1 MIATNLIGDTHMA
14 EARLYTTVPGRIPD
28 LLKKIRE
35 TGVPA
40 KVTNEWLRSV
50 GFTSSNDRSLIPVLR
65 QIGFIDG
72 SNLPL
77 PAWREYRGS
86 EHRAVL
92 GRAIMLGYDMLYLT
106 YPDAHTRTN
115 TDLGHVFSTRTT
127 TGKQAIDK
135 MVATFKN
142 LAKEADF
149 STAPSG
155 GDSGSIPLEAEVP
168 NDGVEANARQGSD
181 GPLVASSTVGRGGL
195 TINVN
200 VQLTIPE
207 TTDEKVFD
215 AFFRALRRHL
225 IDDGQ

>member
-1 MIATNLIGDTHMA
+1 MA
-14 EARLYTTVPGRIPD
+14 EAPSYTTVPGRIPD
-28 LLKKIRE
+28 LVKKIRE
-35 TGVPA
+35 TGVPT

-72 SNLPL
+72 SNVPQ

-92 GRAIMLGYDMLYLT
+92 GRAIMLGYDMLYST
-106 YPDAHTRTN
+106 YPDAQTRTN
-115 TDLGHVFSTRTT
+115 TDLGHVFSTKTNA
-127 TGKQAIDK
+127 GKQAIDK

-149 STAPSG
+149 STAPS
-155 GDSGSIPLEAEVP
+155 SGETAAIPLEAEAP
-168 NDGVEANARQGSD
+168 NGGVEANSRQGSN
-181 GPLVASSTVGRGGL
+181 GPLVPSSTDSRGGL

-215 AFFRALRRHL
+215 AFFRAMRRHL